1 MPKLT
6 KKELE
11 IVKLLCL
18 ENKKIGERLG
28 ISRATVQTHI
38 ENIRYKVESISRAG
52 ILIELIK
59 AGILNIDDVVTN

>member
-1 MPKLT
+1 MSEFT
-6 KKELE
+6 KRE
-11 IVKLLCL
+11 IEIIKLLCL

-38 ENIRYKVESISRAG
+38 ENIRYKVESVSRAG

-59 AGILNIDDVVTN
+59 AGIIKIDEIVTN

>member
-59 AGILNIDDVVTN
+59 AGILKIEEVVTN

>member
-18 ENKKIGERLG
+18 ENKKIGERPG

-59 AGILNIDDVVTN
+59 AGIVNIDDVITE